1 MAKCQID
8 RSPCGDDRRLMIADV
23 RVVGNIVRA
32 GESGRICSNGF
43 FIFTVSCDRESCFDE
58 DSLECGLLGYNAD
71 VSQTQ
76 QAQDFVRATRQME
89 GADNA
94 NFTSP
99 SASAAPAANGI
110 ATTAG
115 AAQAMD
121 MASVRAR
128 QYEQIRRGI
137 RPEQRMKELKEGM
150 VGVVENCLRERGYV
164 QFRLT
169 DEQRETL
176 SHLDRGSEERR
187 EFLYRLASNEDVL
200 RAQAL
205 PSAAS

>member
-1 MAKCQID
+1 MCCMSHRNDISVLLA
-8 RSPCGDDRRLMIADV
+8 IAVALAATPATAQPKPVDSW
-23 RVVGNIVRA
+23 GRA
-32 GESGRICSNGF
+32 GVAYETYRN
-43 FIFTVSCDRESCFDE
+43 
-58 DSLECGLLGYNAD
+58 DSLECGLRGHNAD

-94 NFTSP
+94 NFASP
-99 SASAAPAANGI
+99 SASAAPAANGT
-110 ATTAG
+110 AMTAG
-115 AAQAMD
+115 AAQAVD
-121 MASVRAR
+121 MANARAR
-128 QYEQIRRGI
+128 QYEQIRRSI
-137 RPEQRMKELKEGM
+137 RPEQRIKELKQGM
-150 VGVVENCLRERGYV
+150 VGVVEECLRKRGYV

-169 DEQRETL
+169 EEQREAL

-187 EFLYRLASNEDVL
+187 EFLYHLASNPDVL